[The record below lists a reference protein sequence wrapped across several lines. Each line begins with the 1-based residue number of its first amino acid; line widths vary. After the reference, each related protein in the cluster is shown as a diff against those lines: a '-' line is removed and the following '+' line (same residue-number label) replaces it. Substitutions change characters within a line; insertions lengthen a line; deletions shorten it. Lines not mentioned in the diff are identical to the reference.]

1 MTHRISTPMLYQQSI
16 STLQSRQA
24 DLSKLQQQ
32 LATGKKLLTA
42 KDDPVGAG
50 SAVAL
55 DRALSELGQ
64 FGANADTVRHR
75 LGLQE
80 NALAQ
85 AGEIMGRVSERAIQA
100 NGGTLSDGDRHS
112 IAIEVRSLRTALL
125 DVANTPDGTG
135 RYLFGGS
142 RDANPPFARGPAGV
156 AYGGDQTRRSVEV
169 APQIFVQDTMPGSE
183 AFMRARTGD
192 GRVDA
197 GADSGNSG
205 TGVVSGFGLIDS
217 GAWQGDAYRISFAAD
232 GAFAVEDADG
242 NPVAGGTHSPGEAIE
257 FHGLRLVV
265 DGAPAEGDAFTI
277 GPAAPRSVFETL
289 DGLLA
294 ALTMDPTTEAQRT
307 AQQNA
312 LQSAMRNV
320 ATAQEHLIDGPAEG
334 GASLSMIEQADDL
347 RAAHGLTI
355 ETTLSGLR
363 DLDYAEAIS
372 RFELEMVAL
381 EAAQLSFM
389 QMQRLSLFGL
399 IR

>member
-24 DLSKLQQQ
+24 DLSKLQHQ
-32 LATGKKLLTA
+32 LATGKKLVTA

-55 DRALSELGQ
+55 DRALSELEQ
-64 FGANADTVRHR
+64 FGSNADTVRHR

-85 AGEIMGRVSERAIQA
+85 AGEIIGRVSELAIQA
-100 NGGTLSDGDRHS
+100 NGGTLSDGDRHA

-142 RDANPPFARGPAGV
+142 QDGNPPFARGPAGV

-183 AFMRARTGD
+183 AFMRTRAGD

-197 GADSGNSG
+197 GADAGNSG
-205 TGVVSGFGLIDS
+205 GGVVSGFGVVDS
-217 GAWQGDAYRISFAAD
+217 NAWDGGSYRVSFGPD
-232 GAFAVEDADG
+232 GAYSVQD
-242 NPVAGGTHSPGEAIE
+242 AGGNAVASGIHAPGESIE
-257 FHGLRLVV
+257 FQGLRLAV
-265 DGAPAEGDAFTI
+265 DGTPAEGDAFHM
-277 GPAAPRSVFETL
+277 GPAAPRSMFDTI
-289 DGLLA
+289 DGLLG
-294 ALTMDPTTEAQRT
+294 ALAMDPTTHAQRT

-312 LQSAMRNV
+312 LQASMRHV
-320 ATAQEHLIDGPAEG
+320 ATAQEHLIDVRAEG
-334 GASLSMIEQADDL
+334 GAGLSMIEQADDL